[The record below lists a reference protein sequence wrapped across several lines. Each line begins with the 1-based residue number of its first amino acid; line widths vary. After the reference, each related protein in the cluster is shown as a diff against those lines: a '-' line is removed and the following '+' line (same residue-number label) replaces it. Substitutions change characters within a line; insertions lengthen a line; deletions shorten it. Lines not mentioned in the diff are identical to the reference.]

1 MNSMSFLIN
10 TIFDLYLMVVILR
23 IWLQLARA
31 DFYNPFSQ
39 FVVKA
44 TNPPLTPLRRI
55 IPGWGGIDNAAIV
68 LAFIIAAIKISLI
81 YLIHGAGLDVLSIVM
96 TSLMTLL
103 KETFNIIFWVLIIRA
118 ILSWVSQGHN
128 PVEAVL
134 HQLTEPMLAPIRRIL
149 PPMGGFDLSILVLL
163 IGLQFFSLV
172 IQDLLMFAGR

>member
-1 MNSMSFLIN
+1 
-10 TIFDLYLMVVILR
+10 
-23 IWLQLARA
+23 
-31 DFYNPFSQ
+31 
-39 FVVKA
+39 
-44 TNPPLTPLRRI
+44 
-55 IPGWGGIDNAAIV
+55 
-68 LAFIIAAIKISLI
+68 
-81 YLIHGAGLDVLSIVM
+81 
-96 TSLMTLL
+96 MTLL